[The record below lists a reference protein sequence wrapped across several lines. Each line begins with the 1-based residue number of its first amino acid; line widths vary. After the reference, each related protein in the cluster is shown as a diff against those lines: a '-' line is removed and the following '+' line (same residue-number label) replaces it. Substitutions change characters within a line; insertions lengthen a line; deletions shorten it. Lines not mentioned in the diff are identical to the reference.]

1 MVSFMLVFGRH
12 RAALSVSWGPSWTF
26 FPLLNIFSRSSPALS
41 RNTKKLQLLREVLD
55 CYEKRWDDQM
65 EQKIYGAALFLN
77 PSKFFTLREKD
88 RRSAAR
94 LRSMFNDVLWKMV
107 VDEDE
112 QSKISKQVDDYQ
124 RSEGDTF
131 SKPGAIRDRDK
142 KILVSLSPLLVSF
155 VPLSLVTI

>member
-1 MVSFMLVFGRH
+1 
-12 RAALSVSWGPSWTF
+12 
-26 FPLLNIFSRSSPALS
+26 
-41 RNTKKLQLLREVLD
+41 
-55 CYEKRWDDQM
+55 M

-107 VDEDE
+107 LDEDE
-112 QSKISKQVDDYQ
+112 QSKLSKQADDYE
-124 RSEGDTF
+124 RSEGYTF

-155 VPLSLVTI
+155 VPLSLLTI